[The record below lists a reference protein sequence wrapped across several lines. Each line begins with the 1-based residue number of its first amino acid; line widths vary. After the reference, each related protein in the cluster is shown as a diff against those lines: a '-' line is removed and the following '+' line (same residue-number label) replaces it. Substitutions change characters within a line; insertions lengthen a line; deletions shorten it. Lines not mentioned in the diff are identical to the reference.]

1 MAVSSSIA
9 YAGPDK
15 PPAQRSALA
24 IVFDGRSSLSTCGKI
39 EKSTIP
45 SVSSPPVGGFQPTK
59 SSPILGV
66 ITMLPALS
74 PTQTVLSSDGS
85 TSASPDCRIQWHRY
99 RASPPEASRASVSWT
114 SVTQRSSSMLG
125 SAVSS
130 STPKDC
136 QPSSHIGQLGS
147 CPLMNCHAFSPGPT
161 QGWPYIAVGMQR
173 ALDSLIGLPSR
184 STSASWM
191 LAFLM
196 PADVRRS
203 FIPPPGVST
212 ADENVLGLTDPY
224 AVQTGGPPETHRL
237 GPDPAFS

>member
-1 MAVSSSIA
+1 MPA
-9 YAGPDK
+9 
-15 PPAQRSALA
+15 AQRSAFA
-24 IVFDGRSSLSTCGKI
+24 IVFDGRCSLSRCGKI

-74 PTQTVLSSDGS
+74 PTQTVSSSDGS
-85 TSASPDCRIQWHRY
+85 RSASPDCRIQWHRY
-99 RASPPEASRASVSWT
+99 KASPPEASRTSVSWMRG
-114 SVTQRSSSMLG
+114 TQRSSSMLG

-130 STPKDC
+130 STP
-136 QPSSHIGQLGS
+136 
-147 CPLMNCHAFSPGPT
+147 NAFPPGPT
-161 QGWPYIAVGMQR
+161 DGCPYIAVGMQR

-184 STSASWM
+184 SISASWM

-203 FIPPPGVST
+203 FKLRSEFVDAG
-212 ADENVLGLTDPY
+212 ENVLGDY
-224 AVQTGGPPETHRL
+224 GSARGRDWQASENSSV
-237 GPDPAFS
+237 